1 MRDFPVSGSR
11 GLAEQV
17 ARWERGEIVPAEV
30 ALASTVMLV
39 RASAGPRR
47 GPGSSSLE
55 VFLQRRVASMEFAP
69 SMLVFPGGRVDPRDA
84 RTDVRWAGRSPQQ
97 WADVLGV
104 HEDESRELVTAA
116 VRELFE
122 ECGVLLAGPDEHS
135 VVADVSS
142 PVWHERRMAL
152 TRHEISLAE
161 VLSHESLVLRGDL
174 LAYRAHWVTPVFE
187 PRRYDTRFF
196 AAAVPEGQV
205 PDARTSEADHADW
218 ADPAETVAALDRGEV
233 MMLPP
238 TRVQLETLAAAASVA
253 EVVTDADDVVRVMPE
268 LVDLPGGL
276 VLRTPLPAAPGRV
289 RAEHGQDDES

>member
-11 GLAEQV
+11 WLTEQA
-17 ARWERGEIVPAEV
+17 ARWERGELVPADV

-39 RASAGPRR
+39 RASAETDTAR
-47 GPGSSSLE
+47 GSSGLE
-55 VFLQRRVASMEFAP
+55 VFMQRRVASMEFAP

-84 RTDVRWAGRSPQQ
+84 RSDIRWAGRSPRQ
-97 WADVLGV
+97 WAQVLGV
-104 HEDESRELVTAA
+104 DEDEARELVTAA

-122 ECGVLLAGPDEHS
+122 ECGVLLAGPDERS

-142 PVWHERRMAL
+142 AAWHERRMAL
-152 TRHEISLAE
+152 TRHEISLAD
-161 VLSHESLVLRGDL
+161 VLGQEGLVLRGDL
-174 LAYRAHWVTPVFE
+174 LSYRAHWVTPVFE

-218 ADPAETVAALDRGEV
+218 ADPMRTLAALGRGEV

-238 TRVQLETLAAAASVA
+238 TRVALETLAAAGSVA
-253 EVVTDADDVVRVMPE
+253 DVVVDADDVVRVMPE
-268 LVDLPGGL
+268 LVSLPDGL
-276 VLRTPLPAAPGRV
+276 VLRTPLAEPPA
-289 RAEHGQDDES
+289 

>member
-11 GLAEQV
+11 SLTEHAE
-17 ARWERGEIVPAEV
+17 RWARGEIVPAEV

-39 RASAGPRR
+39 RDSHGPRA
-47 GPGSSSLE
+47 GSVE
-55 VFLQRRVASMEFAP
+55 VFLQRRAASMEFAP

-84 RTDVRWAGRSPQQ
+84 RSDVRWVGRSPRE
-97 WADVLGV
+97 WAAVLGV
-104 HEDESRELVTAA
+104 SEAETRELVTAA

-122 ECGVLLAGPDEHS
+122 ECGVLLAGPDEHT

-142 PVWHERRMAL
+142 GLWHERRMAL
-152 TRHEISLAE
+152 TRHEISLAD
-161 VLSHESLVLRGDL
+161 VLSHDDLVLRSDL

-205 PDARTSEADHADW
+205 PDAATSEADHADW
-218 ADPAETVAALDRGEV
+218 ADPAETLAALERGEV

-238 TRVQLETLAAAASVA
+238 TRVALETLAAAGSAA
-253 EVVTDADDVVRVMPE
+253 EVVTDAEDVIRVLPE
-268 LVDLPGGL
+268 LLTLPDGL
-276 VLRTPLPAAPGRV
+276 VLRTPLPAPPA
-289 RAEHGQDDES
+289 

>member
-11 GLAEQV
+11 WLTEQA
-17 ARWERGEIVPAEV
+17 ARWERGELEPAAV

-39 RASAGPRR
+39 RADARGGESSA
-47 GPGSSSLE
+47 LE

-84 RTDVRWAGRSPQQ
+84 RTDVRWAGRSPRQ
-97 WADVLGV
+97 WAEILGV
-104 HEDESRELVTAA
+104 GEDEARELVTAA

-142 PVWHERRMAL
+142 AVWHERRMAL

-161 VLSHESLVLRGDL
+161 VLSDEDLVLRSDL

-205 PDARTSEADHADW
+205 PDAQTSEADHADW
-218 ADPAETVAALDRGEV
+218 ADPAATVAALDRGEV

-238 TRVQLETLAAAASVA
+238 TRVALEDLAVAGSVT
-253 EVVTDADDVVRVMPE
+253 EVVTDAADVIRVMPE
-268 LVDLPGGL
+268 LVPLPDGL
-276 VLRTPLPAAPGRV
+276 VLRTPLPAPSGEPTGDRSGD
-289 RAEHGQDDES
+289 R